1 MKEDFHHLGS
11 IKILPKGLDL
21 DNNYETAERHYRH
34 MNITWEQYQSIPIK
48 SPDVVYHIIDR
59 GKYVLG
65 NNEIPKPNAK
75 YPTVAIAGPDERNHY
90 TLLDLTDAHIIP
102 LMKFDNPVE
111 AMHMMQLY
119 NTRKKES
126 KRHQRIQD
134 IVESIAHDKG
144 ENIHKLI
151 IGIIAIE
158 YRDALE
164 LQKFYEIISNFN
176 VAMKMNENDGVLYV
190 RKLVDYLETIH
201 PKQINRIQVIVRK
214 YITIAETVLEMLRII
229 KRFQES
235 DPKYISA
242 IISYTNNI
250 NQLLGH

>member
-134 IVESIAHDKG
+134 IVESIVRDKG
-144 ENIHKLI
+144 ENVHKLI

-176 VAMKMNENDGVLYV
+176 VIMKMNENNGVLYV
-190 RKLVDYLETIH
+190 RNLVDYLETIH

>member
-34 MNITWEQYQSIPIK
+34 MNITWEQYKSIPIK

-65 NNEIPKPNAK
+65 DNEIPKPNAK
-75 YPTVAIAGPDERNHY
+75 YPSVAIAGPDERNRY

-134 IVESIAHDKG
+134 IVESIARDKG

-176 VAMKMNENDGVLYV
+176 VVMKMNENSGVLYV
-190 RKLVDYLETIH
+190 RKLVNYLATVH
-201 PKQINRIQVIVRK
+201 PKPTGRLRIIVEN
-214 YITIAETVLEMLRII
+214 YIAIAEAVLEMLRII

-242 IISYTNNI
+242 IISYTNTI
-250 NQLLGH
+250 NQILGH

>member
-65 NNEIPKPNAK
+65 DNEIPKPNAK
-75 YPTVAIAGPDERNHY
+75 YPSVAIAGPDERNHY

-102 LMKFDNPVE
+102 LMKFDNPVA

-134 IVESIAHDKG
+134 IVESIARDKG
-144 ENIHKLI
+144 ENVHKLI

-176 VAMKMNENDGVLYV
+176 VVMKMNENSGVLYV
-190 RKLVDYLETIH
+190 RKLVNYLVTVH
-201 PKQINRIQVIVRK
+201 PKPTGRLRIIVEN
-214 YITIAETVLEMLRII
+214 YIAIAEAVLEMLRII

-242 IISYTNNI
+242 IISYTNTI
-250 NQLLGH
+250 NQILGH

>member
-21 DNNYETAERHYRH
+21 DHNYETAERHYRH
-34 MNITWEQYQSIPIK
+34 MNITWEQYKSIPIK

-65 NNEIPKPNAK
+65 NNEILKPNAK
-75 YPTVAIAGPDERNHY
+75 YPTVAIAGPDERNNY
-90 TLLDLTDAHIIP
+90 TLLDLTDCHIIP
-102 LMKFDNPVE
+102 LMKFDNPVD

-126 KRHQRIQD
+126 KRHQRIRD
-134 IVESIAHDKG
+134 IMESIAQDKG

-151 IGIIAIE
+151 VGIIAIE

-164 LQKFYEIISNFN
+164 LQKFYEIISDFN
-176 VAMKMNENDGVLYV
+176 VAMKMNETSGVLYV
-190 RKLVDYLETIH
+190 RKLVDYLTTIH
-201 PKQINRIQVIVRK
+201 FKHDGRLHVIIRN
-214 YITIAETVLEMLRII
+214 YISIAEAILEMLRAI
-229 KRFQES
+229 KRFQEL

-242 IISYTNNI
+242 IVSYTNII
-250 NQLLGH
+250 NQILIH

>member
-134 IVESIAHDKG
+134 IVESIAHDEG

-164 LQKFYEIISNFN
+164 LQKFYEIISDFN

-235 DPKYISA
+235 DPKYIST

>member
-34 MNITWEQYQSIPIK
+34 MNITWEQYKSIPIK
-48 SPDVVYHIIDR
+48 LPDVVYHIIDR

-75 YPTVAIAGPDERNHY
+75 YPTVAIAGPDERNNY
-90 TLLDLTDAHIIP
+90 TLLDLTDCHIIP
-102 LMKFDNPVE
+102 LMKFDNPVD

-119 NTRKKES
+119 NTRKTES
-126 KRHQRIQD
+126 KRHQRIRD
-134 IVESIAHDKG
+134 IVESIAQDKG

-151 IGIIAIE
+151 VGIIAIE

-164 LQKFYEIISNFN
+164 LQKFYEIISDFN
-176 VAMKMNENDGVLYV
+176 VATKMHETSGVLYV
-190 RKLVDYLETIH
+190 RKLVDYLMTIH
-201 PKQINRIQVIVRK
+201 SK
-214 YITIAETVLEMLRII
+214 YDGRLHAIIGNYISIAEAILEMIRSI

-242 IISYTNNI
+242 IVSYTNSI
-250 NQLLGH
+250 NQILIH